1 LVALGVVQRVELVGG
16 ESWLSHNLGSLLV
29 GLAAIIAATLAAYVS
44 IRNHKQQLSYD
55 RKIRDRDAIRE
66 SIDAAVRGIS
76 DLVLQAITLSGNVRT
91 LEETREDFEEVDVND
106 ADAMARQRAL
116 VDQATAPAKATVPV
130 LSAAINTV
138 HADTIHLSI
147 RLGDKHPVPKSQ
159 VKTREA
165 LKSWVLLLNLGLG
178 RNRTEEEL
186 KAAADGQKAFA
197 TARRDFESACFA
209 WLNEDP

>member
-1 LVALGVVQRVELVGG
+1 MPLGAVQKVELVGG
-16 ESWLSHNLGSLLV
+16 ESWLSHNLGSFLV

-44 IRNHKQQLSYD
+44 LRNHRQQLAYD

-76 DLVLQAITLSGNVRT
+76 DLVLQGITLSSHVRT
-91 LEETREDFEEVDVND
+91 LEETREGTEEMGAND
-106 ADAMARQRAL
+106 ADAMARQKAQI
-116 VDQATAPAKATVPV
+116 DQATEPVKATVPL

-138 HADTIHLSI
+138 HADTIHLAI
-147 RLGDKHPVPKSQ
+147 RLGGKHPVPKSQ
-159 VKTREA
+159 AKTREA
-165 LKSWVLLLNLGLG
+165 LKRWILLLNQGLG

-186 KAAADGQKAFA
+186 KAASEGQNAFA